1 MALVVATLL
10 TSQVLHRPALSS
22 PWVLAA
28 ESLAALLIPWHR
40 LRLGG
45 E

>member
-1 MALVVATLL
+1 MALVVLSLL
-10 TSQVLHRPALSS
+10 ASQALHQPALSS

-28 ESLAALLIPWHR
+28 ESLGALLVPWQR
-40 LRLGG
+40 LRPGD